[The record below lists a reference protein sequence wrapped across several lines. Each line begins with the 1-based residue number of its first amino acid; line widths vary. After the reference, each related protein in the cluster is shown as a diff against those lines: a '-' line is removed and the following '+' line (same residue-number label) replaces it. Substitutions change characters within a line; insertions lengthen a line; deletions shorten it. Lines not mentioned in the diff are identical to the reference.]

1 MSKIVSCLF
10 NQPLLVND
18 CVSPTW
24 RFGDPSPCLLS
35 RLQGQKP
42 AMYGQASKV
51 VQVVHVGDSAS
62 YFAGELPNEGETG
75 PLPRQNIADFDFNDE
90 IRNNV

>member
-1 MSKIVSCLF
+1 
-10 NQPLLVND
+10 
-18 CVSPTW
+18 
-24 RFGDPSPCLLS
+24 
-35 RLQGQKP
+35 
-42 AMYGQASKV
+42 MYGQASKV